1 MLVDAGFA
9 ERVMAKGVLMNWYL
23 RFSDRVNRAAM
34 FLSVL
39 FLVATVVICFIQ
51 VVTRTAMSFSFRWG
65 EELTRYIVIYMVFF
79 ASGTLLAR
87 DEHPK
92 VEILADYLP
101 RTMRLR
107 LNYVYALL
115 IFTFL
120 VVLCYYGWQLSA
132 TSWRTMCSSIR
143 IPWAIPFASVFI
155 GGANMLLQIPAM
167 AMRNH
172 QEIVRLAGG
181 GTEGTA

>member
-1 MLVDAGFA
+1 
-9 ERVMAKGVLMNWYL
+9 
-23 RFSDRVNRAAM
+23 M

-39 FLVATVVICFIQ
+39 FLVATVAICFIQ
-51 VVTRTAMSFSFRWG
+51 VVTRTTINYSFRWG

-79 ASGTLLAR
+79 ASGTLLAG

-92 VEILADYLP
+92 VEILADCLP
-101 RTMRLR
+101 RKMRLR
-107 LNYVYALL
+107 LNYLYAAL
-115 IFTFL
+115 IFAFL

-155 GGANMLLQIPAM
+155 GGVNMLFQIPAM
-167 AMRNH
+167 AIRNH
-172 QEIVRLAGG
+172 RKIVFLDGG
-181 GTEGTA
+181 GKEGPA